1 MEIIKQNTKTIAKA
15 VNVLKGGGLVIFP
28 TETVYGIAADAT
40 NPKAIKKLN
49 TYKKRPFG
57 KPYSVAVSDTK
68 MAEEYVNLNAT
79 ARNIYKEFL
88 PGPVTVVS
96 YGKHKLAKGVESE
109 MGTLGVRISSY
120 PLVNQIVKALGVPIT
135 ATSANASYMKRP
147 YRVSD
152 ILDNISQK
160 QKGLID
166 LIIDAGELP
175 HNEPSTV
182 IDTALDD
189 PVVLRQGKIKF
200 KDKNEVLSRSEENT
214 QNIAKELFQKY
225 EGYLGKRPIIFA
237 LIGEMGSGKTQF
249 TKGLG
254 KVLGVKEEI
263 VSPTFNLVLEYGKL
277 THIDAWRLQ
286 KPEEMNTLGFLKM
299 VENEAPPTSRSG
311 HLLPTLRRGR
321 NPSEAKNSSLS
332 SASLRSRCF
341 AKGDKNMV
349 IAIEWADRVINEIK
363 NQREHAL
370 IVWVKIKYLPHE
382 ASAKWGGNTD
392 NERLIS
398 WGVI

>member
-1 MEIIKQNTKTIAKA
+1 MYNSHMRIIKENPNIIKT
-15 VNVLKGGGLVIFP
+15 VVDSLKQGGLVIFP
-28 TETVYGIAADAT
+28 SETTYGIAADAT
-40 NPKAIKKLN
+40 NHTAIKKLN
-49 TYKKRPFG
+49 SYKKRPIG
-57 KPYSVAVSDTK
+57 KPYSVAVANQK

-79 ARNIYKEFL
+79 ARNIYREFL

-109 MGTLGVRISSY
+109 TGTLGVRISSY
-120 PLVNQIVKALGVPIT
+120 SLVSRIVKNIGVPIT

-147 YRVSD
+147 YKISD

-182 IDTALDD
+182 IDTTMDD
-189 PVVLRQGKIKF
+189 QVVLRQGAIKF
-200 KDKNEVLSRSEENT
+200 KDKNKVLSRSEENT

-225 EGYLGKRPIIFA
+225 ESYLGKRPIIFA

-254 KVLGVKEEI
+254 KVLGIKEEI

-277 THIDAWRLQ
+277 THIDTWRLQ
-286 KPEEMNTLGFLKM
+286 NPEELKTIGFLEM
-299 VENEAPPTSRSG
+299 IENR
-311 HLLPTLRRGR
+311 
-321 NPSEAKNSSLS
+321 
-332 SASLRSRCF
+332 
-341 AKGDKNMV
+341 NMV

-363 NQREHAL
+363 KQREHAL
-370 IVWVKIKYLPHE
+370 IIWVEIKYGKKE
-382 ASAKWGGNTD
+382 
-392 NERLIS
+392 NERIIS
-398 WGVI
+398 WDII

>member
-1 MEIIKQNTKTIAKA
+1 MEIIKQNTKAIAKA
-15 VNVLKGGGLVIFP
+15 VNVLKKGGLVIFP

-49 TYKKRPFG
+49 SYKKRPVG
-57 KPYSVAVSDTK
+57 KPYSVAVTDQI
-68 MAEEYVNLNAT
+68 MAEKYVSLNT
-79 ARNIYKEFL
+79 AAKNIYKEFL

-109 MGTLGVRISSY
+109 TGTLGIRISSY
-120 PLVNQIVKALGVPIT
+120 PLVTQMVKALGVPIT

-152 ILDNISQK
+152 VLDNISKK
-160 QKGLID
+160 QKKLID
-166 LIIDAGELP
+166 LIVDGGVLP
-175 HNEPSTV
+175 RNEPSTV
-182 IDTALDD
+182 IDTTLDD
-189 PVVLRQGKIKF
+189 PVVLRQGGIKF
-200 KDKNEVLSRSEENT
+200 KNKDEVLSRSEENT

-225 EGYLGKRPIIFA
+225 ESYLGKRPIIFA

-254 KVLGVKEEI
+254 KVLDIKEEI
-263 VSPTFNLVLEYGKL
+263 VSPTFNLVLEYQSL

-286 KPEEMNTLGFLKM
+286 NPEELNTLGFLKM
-299 VENEAPPTSRSG
+299 IEN
-311 HLLPTLRRGR
+311 
-321 NPSEAKNSSLS
+321 
-332 SASLRSRCF
+332 
-341 AKGDKNMV
+341 KNMV

-363 NQREHAL
+363 NQREQAL
-370 IVWVKIKYLPHE
+370 IVWVKIKYGKGK
-382 ASAKWGGNTD
+382 S
-392 NERLIS
+392 ERLVS

>member
-1 MEIIKQNTKTIAKA
+1 MEIIEQNTKATAKA
-15 VNVLKGGGLVIFP
+15 VAVLGNGGLVIFP
-28 TETVYGIAADAT
+28 CETTYGIAADAT

-57 KPYSVAVSDTK
+57 KPYSVAVSNTK
-68 MAEEYVNLNAT
+68 MAEEYANLNDT

-109 MGTLGVRISSY
+109 TGTLGIRISNY
-120 PLVNQIVKALGVPIT
+120 PLVGQIVKNLGVPIT

-147 YRVSD
+147 SKISD
-152 ILDNISQK
+152 ILDNISDK

-182 IDTALDD
+182 IDTTLDD
-189 PVVLRQGKIKF
+189 PVVLRQGEIKF

-225 EGYLGKRPIIFA
+225 ERYLGKRPIVLA
-237 LIGEMGSGKTQF
+237 LVGEMGTGKTQF

-254 KVLGVKEEI
+254 KVLGIKEEI

-286 KPEEMNTLGFLKM
+286 NPEELNTLGFLKII
-299 VENEAPPTSRSG
+299 EN
-311 HLLPTLRRGR
+311 
-321 NPSEAKNSSLS
+321 
-332 SASLRSRCF
+332 
-341 AKGDKNMV
+341 KNMV

-370 IVWVKIKYLPHE
+370 IVWVKIKYGKKE
-382 ASAKWGGNTD
+382 